1 MILPVGVRKRL
12 WTAVGATLVAAVAVT
27 GAFGASDDSAGAV
40 ATRDRAVTDRPDD
53 VPGPQVHFLYVVPS
67 DGADGQLD
75 TNGAMEQSI
84 ARIERWFVT
93 QAGSQDLRVDTY
105 NGVPDITFVR
115 LPHSDAQATAVNPW
129 PLWVIGED
137 LVAAGFNDPAKA
149 YAAFYDGHST
159 WACGGAKSPA
169 LPKLGAMYL
178 QAWPTGDWGPCRD
191 APGFG
196 TGTDRPGYFEIGLLH
211 EVMHVIGFAPSCA
224 PHVTEVDHVDDSPTD
239 LMYHPDAKSPAGW
252 NWQNAVLDFNRD
264 DYYRANV
271 PGCPDLSNSPYL
283 ASLVRVAV
291 TPANPTIARGT
302 TRQFTATGTYSDAST
317 ADVTSSVTWASANT
331 AVATISAGGL
341 ARGAS
346 PGAST
351 IGASLAGV
359 GGSTLLTVVKAP
371 QSITFG
377 ALANRTFGDPDFTV
391 SATASS
397 GLAVDFAASGSCAV
411 SAVTVHLTGAGSC
424 TLTASQAGDSNY
436 DPAAPASQ
444 TFSVAP
450 RPQLKAPRTCTVAK
464 VVGKRLAAAKLAIKR
479 RHCRTGRVGY
489 AHSRKRKGIV
499 ISQSRRPGKVVPAN
513 TKINLVVSRGSK
525 H

>member
-1 MILPVGVRKRL
+1 
-12 WTAVGATLVAAVAVT
+12 
-27 GAFGASDDSAGAV
+27 
-40 ATRDRAVTDRPDD
+40 
-53 VPGPQVHFLYVVPS
+53 
-67 DGADGQLD
+67 
-75 TNGAMEQSI
+75 
-84 ARIERWFVT
+84 
-93 QAGSQDLRVDTY
+93 
-105 NGVPDITFVR
+105 
-115 LPHSDAQATAVNPW
+115 
-129 PLWVIGED
+129 
-137 LVAAGFNDPAKA
+137 
-149 YAAFYDGHST
+149 
-159 WACGGAKSPA
+159 
-169 LPKLGAMYL
+169 
-178 QAWPTGDWGPCRD
+178 
-191 APGFG
+191 
-196 TGTDRPGYFEIGLLH
+196 
-211 EVMHVIGFAPSCA
+211 MHVIGFAPGCA
-224 PHVTEVDHVDDSPTD
+224 PHASTSASDHVNDSPTD
-239 LMYHPDAKSPAGW
+239 LMYRPDAKLAGRLELGERRSRL
-252 NWQNAVLDFNRD
+252 QPRRLL
-264 DYYRANV
+264 
-271 PGCPDLSNSPYL
+271 PGQHPRVSRSSNSPYL

-291 TPANPTIARGT
+291 TPANPTIARAHSAVHGDGYLFGCLDG
-302 TRQFTATGTYSDAST
+302 RRHLVGDLGLGQF
-317 ADVTSSVTWASANT
+317 
-331 AVATISAGGL
+331 GGGDYQL
-341 ARGAS
+341 RGARAGSQPS
-346 PGAST
+346 PDM
-351 IGASLAGV
+351 IGASLAGL